1 MRKEKLEELNEYV
14 ELLKTKKKTLLDKT
28 GNFINVEKYLIELN
42 NGEIITREKILKGN
56 TSGNASIVLPVT
68 VDGNVILVVQPR
80 VFTKSG
86 VGIELPAGYADEGE
100 DYEEAARRELFEE
113 TGYVPRKMINVGSF
127 YQDQGC
133 MSAFNQCFLAYDCKK
148 VGEQHLDKDEII
160 KYFECSFDEVFEL
173 IEKGFIC
180 DVGSQFT
187 IERSKNYIIK

>member
-1 MRKEKLEELNEYV
+1 MRSDKLRELNSYIDELKLKKLELV
-14 ELLKTKKKTLLDKT
+14 ERKAKFL
-28 GNFINVEKYLIELN
+28 GVETYDCYLN
-42 NGEIITREKILKGN
+42 NGRVIPRERIVKGN
-56 TSGNASIVLPVT
+56 SSGNACIILPVT
-68 VDGNVILVVQPR
+68 EEKNVLLVVQPR

-86 VGIELPAGYADEGE
+86 VGVELPAGYVDEGE

-113 TGYVPRKMINVGSF
+113 TGYVPRKMIPLGSF

-133 MSAFNQCFLAYDCKK
+133 MSAFNKCFLAYDCKK

-160 KYFECSFDEVFEL
+160 KYFECSFDEVLEL

-187 IERSKNYIIK
+187 IERAMNYIIK